1 MDNKC
6 DLKMIVSRVSDEDS
20 FENASYDQYESRD
33 LYLQLH
39 SKKSVNFISKCFD
52 QQTEICNEVPVNYL
66 SKLESSSIA
75 LNRTLR
81 KATELSFEFDR
92 YKESKVKQNSKSLLR
107 YLDPF
112 GDIPHTEFIHGL
124 SRSIDGGSLHVI
136 YQLLISIE
144 KSILVPVT
152 LSNLSFKSLLDSY
165 GKFPIDLSDLESE
178 LRGIKTLFQFKS
190 IKSSRQ
196 LSVGEALFQ
205 DFEDLMFL
213 KIGVPSFFQF
223 TVKQFNSCSS
233 CMVTSKSMKPCTK
246 FFLKLNGNHFGR
258 DISISEMLR

>member
-1 MDNKC
+1 MDNC
-6 DLKMIVSRVSDEDS
+6 ESKMIVSRASDEES
-20 FENASYDQYESRD
+20 SVNGSYDQYESRS

-39 SKKSVNFISKCFD
+39 SKKSINFISKCFD
-52 QQTEICNEVPVNYL
+52 QQMEVRNEIPVNYL

-75 LNRTLR
+75 LNRTLS

-152 LSNLSFKSLLDSY
+152 LTNLSFKSLLDSY
-165 GKFPIDLSDLESE
+165 GKFPIDLSDFESE
-178 LRGIKTLFQFKS
+178 MRGIKTLFQFKS
-190 IKSSRQ
+190 IKSSRH
-196 LSVGEALFQ
+196 LSVGESLFQ
-205 DFEDLMFL
+205 DFEDLLFL

-223 TVKQFNSCSS
+223 TVKQFYTCSS
-233 CMVTSKSMKPCTK
+233 CIVTSKSIKSCTK
-246 FFLKLNGNHFGR
+246 YFLKLNGNHIGR
-258 DISISEMLR
+258 DSSISEMLR

>member
-1 MDNKC
+1 MDNC
-6 DLKMIVSRVSDEDS
+6 EMKMIVSRVSDEES
-20 FENASYDQYESRD
+20 SVNGSYDQYESRA
-33 LYLQLH
+33 LYLQFH
-39 SKKSVNFISKCFD
+39 SKNSINFISKCFD
-52 QQTEICNEVPVNYL
+52 QQTEVRNEVAVNYL

-92 YKESKVKQNSKSLLR
+92 YKEFKVKQNSKSLLR

-190 IKSSRQ
+190 IKSLRQ
-196 LSVGEALFQ
+196 LTVGGALFQ
-205 DFEDLMFL
+205 DFEDLLCF

-223 TVKQFNSCSS
+223 TEKQIITCSS
-233 CMVTSKSMKPCTK
+233 CMGISKPSKVFAK
-246 FFLKLNGNHFGR
+246 YFLKLNGNPFGR
-258 DISISEMLR
+258 DISISELIR